1 MSKRFSL
8 TLLSLSRWER
18 ETTFDRLYPLAIHG
32 GKHSVFLFAVAGFL
46 FAPGVSL
53 PGVLACLLTGMK
65 GKQHEID

>member
-1 MSKRFSL
+1 LSERFSL

-18 ETTFDRLYPLAIHG
+18 ETTFERLHLLAIHG
-32 GKHSVFLFAVAGFL
+32 GKHSVFLFAGLGFL
-46 FAPGVSL
+46 FAPVPSL